1 MMKYILLAFLLVG
14 CDTDNSI
21 INLDWLYPVQ
31 ECTKEQCIE
40 DYSDVDGYLT
50 EITSQI
56 DVNTVKL
63 NHYVNEIKVNENF
76 AELIDINGSISTKN
90 HIDLP
95 PYIGEP
101 MKHTLIIEFTQ
112 IN

>member
-1 MMKYILLAFLLVG
+1 MKKLLLLSFLLVG
-14 CDTDNSI
+14 CETNNTFIDLS
-21 INLDWLYPVQ
+21 WLFNTQ
-31 ECTKEQCIE
+31 ECTEEQCADQCE
-40 DYSDVDGYLT
+40 DVNGYLT
-50 EITSQI
+50 DLADQI

-63 NHYVNEIKVNENF
+63 NHYINEIKVNENY
-76 AELIDINGSISTKN
+76 AELITVDGKVSTKN

-112 IN
+112 VN

>member
-1 MMKYILLAFLLVG
+1 MKYILLAFLLVG
-14 CDTDNSI
+14 CDNNPIDLS
-21 INLDWLYPVQ
+21 WLFDTKP
-31 ECTKEQCIE
+31 CTEEQCI
-40 DYSDVDGYLT
+40 DKCDDVDGYLT
-50 EITSQI
+50 DLTGQI

-63 NHYVNEIKVNENF
+63 NHYINEIKVNENY
-76 AELIDINGSISTKN
+76 AELITVDGKVSTKN

-112 IN
+112 VN